1 MVVRTLSTRKISGSP
16 LKKLELKRY
25 HTLTLTSHSA
35 HARAGVWERERER
48 EGWSGAAPV
57 VAGGRGKSSTMP

>member
-1 MVVRTLSTRKISGSP
+1 MVVPTLSTRKISGSP

-25 HTLTLTSHSA
+25 HTLTSHSA